1 VNVEALRLPCTEP
14 RPPTALTQALHG
26 PGPSHDATS
35 QASASATRWPAAAAP
50 RARAIC
56 WPTLFMNIAPV
67 ATFMVPKLAHGWP
80 LMVLSACAPCAVLN
94 PARAAM
100 TVAKSP
106 EALANERSSA

>member
-1 VNVEALRLPCTEP
+1 VKVEALPSPSTEP
-14 RPPTALTQALHG
+14 RPPMALSQALHG
-26 PGPSHDATS
+26 PGPSQAATS
-35 QASASATRWPAAAAP
+35 HASASATRWPAAAAP

-80 LMVLSACAPCAVLN
+80 LMVLSAGGPCAVLS
-94 PARAAM
+94 PASALI

-106 EALANERSSA
+106 VALANERSSA